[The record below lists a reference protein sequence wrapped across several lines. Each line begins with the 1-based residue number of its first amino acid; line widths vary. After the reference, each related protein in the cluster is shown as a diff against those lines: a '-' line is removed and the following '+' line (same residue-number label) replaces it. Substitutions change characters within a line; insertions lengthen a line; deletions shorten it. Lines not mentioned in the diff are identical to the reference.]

1 MKSTELRQKRAGLI
15 HQARALVEAADTA
28 KRDMLAEENTQYD
41 AIMAEVEKLQDSIDK
56 REKLEGLEADLGSL
70 TSEAE
75 LPDGSPSKAASDEA
89 KAKAEMRAF
98 LINGARGP
106 ILRNRTAG
114 VLSPELR
121 ALQADADASGGYTIA
136 PEQFVAS
143 LIMAIDDQTFIRQFS
158 DVQQLTSAQSLG
170 QPYLAAD
177 PGDATWTSEI
187 LVGSEDST
195 MTFGKREMTPHPLA
209 RYIKVSNKMLRLNP
223 AIEALVI
230 QRLAYKFGI
239 AFEKAGMTG
248 TGSNQPLGV
257 FTASADGIS
266 TGRDVS
272 TGNTTTSIQTDGL
285 QEAKYSLKSGYW
297 ANAKWIFHRSALKQI
312 AKLQDDDDR
321 YLWQSSLDA
330 GAPDML
336 LGFPVYMSEYAPSTF
351 TTGLYV
357 GILGDF
363 KYYHIVDSLEFSVQ
377 RLVELYAAT
386 NQTGFI
392 GRMESDGMP
401 VLEEAFA
408 RVKLA

>member
-1 MKSTELRQKRAGLI
+1 MKSTELRQKRANLI
-15 HQARALVEAADTA
+15 HQARELVDAADTA
-28 KRDMLAEENTQYD
+28 KRDMSAEETTQYD
-41 AIMAEVEKLQDSIDK
+41 AIMADVEKLQGRIERGES
-56 REKLEGLEADLGSL
+56 LERLESELGQL

-75 LPDGSPSKAASDEA
+75 KPENRSNTSADASKAT
-89 KAKAEMRAF
+89 AEMRTF
-98 LINGARGP
+98 LINGSRGP
-106 ILRNRTAG
+106 LLRARTNGA
-114 VLSPELR
+114 VSPELR

-136 PEQFVAS
+136 PEQFVAT
-143 LIMAIDDQTFIRQFS
+143 LIKAIDDQTFIRQFA

-170 QPYLAAD
+170 QPYLAND

-195 MTFGKREMTPHPLA
+195 MSFGKRELTPHPLA
-209 RYIKVSNKMLRLNP
+209 RFIKVSNKMLRLNP
-223 AIEALVI
+223 AVDALVT
-230 QRLAYKFGI
+230 QRMAYKFGI

-285 QEAKYSLKSGYW
+285 QEAKYSLKGGYW
-297 ANAKWIFHRSALKQI
+297 PNARWIFHRSALKQI
-312 AKLQDDDDR
+312 AKLMDGDDR
-321 YLWQSSLDA
+321 YIWQQSLA
-330 GAPDML
+330 VGAPDTL
-336 LGFPVYMSEYAPSTF
+336 LNFPVYMSEYAPSTF

-363 KYYHIVDSLEFSVQ
+363 KYYHIVDSLEFSIQ